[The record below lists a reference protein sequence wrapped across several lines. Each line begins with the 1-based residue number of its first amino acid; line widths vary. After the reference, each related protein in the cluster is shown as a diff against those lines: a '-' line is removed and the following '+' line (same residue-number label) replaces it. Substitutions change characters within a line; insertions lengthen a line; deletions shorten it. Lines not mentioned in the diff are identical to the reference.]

1 MKHSY
6 RQLELWGVLKQ
17 EVDMSLSIFQKDMKL
32 VALAEYRKL
41 NQWTNGGM
49 MNNEG
54 EGDEDELVS
63 I

>member
-49 MNNEG
+49 MSNEG

>member
-1 MKHSY
+1 
-6 RQLELWGVLKQ
+6 
-17 EVDMSLSIFQKDMKL
+17 MSLSIFQKDMKL

>member
-6 RQLELWGVLKQ
+6 GQLELWGVLKQ
-17 EVDMSLSIFQKDMKL
+17 KVDMILSIFQKDMKL
-32 VALAEYRKL
+32 VALAECRKI
-41 NQWTNGGM
+41 NQWTNGET

-54 EGDEDELVS
+54 EVDEDELVR

>member
-54 EGDEDELVS
+54 EGDEEELVS